1 MKVRPIARYKDLV
14 ENEIKEPGG
23 DVFEVDDGRGK
34 KLIQRGFV
42 EEIHEK
48 PEEPNRKG
56 KGKDKDK
63 DKKEEPAAV
72 PEETP
77 EETA

>member
-1 MKVRPIARYKDLV
+1 MKVRPIARYNDLV

-23 DVFEVDDGRGK
+23 DVFEVDDERGK

-42 EEIHEK
+42 EEVHEK

-56 KGKDKDK
+56 KGKDKG
-63 DKKEEPAAV
+63 KKEEPAAV
-72 PEETP
+72 PEESP

>member
-1 MKVRPIARYKDLV
+1 MKVKPITRYNDLV

-23 DVFEVDDGRGK
+23 EVFEVDDERGK

-42 EEIHEK
+42 EEVHEK
-48 PEEPNRKG
+48 TEEPIRRGKG
-56 KGKDKDK
+56 KGKDE

-72 PEETP
+72 PEERP
-77 EETA
+77 E